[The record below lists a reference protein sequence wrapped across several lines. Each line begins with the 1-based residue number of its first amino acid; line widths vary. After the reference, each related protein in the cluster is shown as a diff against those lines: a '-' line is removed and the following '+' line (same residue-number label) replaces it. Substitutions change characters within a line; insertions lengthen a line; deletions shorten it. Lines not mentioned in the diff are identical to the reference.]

1 MSLVMVVFTLQLEA
15 GTGHTEQMTRKRR
28 YRDIS
33 VQRNWK
39 QKELKRGI
47 PNKTLQ
53 GIWMLVE
60 SKACDTGPAA
70 LYKIIDTEDICFT
83 LNNLLLGS

>member
-1 MSLVMVVFTLQLEA
+1 MIEIRGMSLVMVVFTLQLEA

-70 LYKIIDTEDICFT
+70 LYKNIET
-83 LNNLLLGS
+83 LKILFFHN